1 LGAGFEEGPGEAD
14 ETFAAI
20 VAGAGAAAGGEG
32 DEFGAPG
39 QSADIGGGEGG
50 AVVAAVEQEGGVE
63 GIDGVGDGV
72 DGEVDV
78 AVAVDGLG
86 EEPGAA
92 ALIAF
97 EAPG

>member
-1 LGAGFEEGPGEAD
+1 M
-14 ETFAAI
+14 
-20 VAGAGAAAGGEG
+20 
-32 DEFGAPG
+32 
-39 QSADIGGGEGG
+39 
-50 AVVAAVEQEGGVE
+50 E